1 MDKMVTL
8 NHEDLVIR
16 TFMLFLQLAIATTKY
31 VDSRFYRA
39 QKSSMIKYS
48 ALKFLVINGGIMKH
62 SELARWTYTKKHNI
76 TTLVERMKEEK
87 LVTTERNKKDKR
99 IIEIRITDKGR
110 ETYKHATP
118 VARSIVQELMRDMDT
133 SDVRKFEKLLNSM
146 KTNIER
152 T

>member
-1 MDKMVTL
+1 
-8 NHEDLVIR
+8 
-16 TFMLFLQLAIATTKY
+16 LALATTKY
-31 VDSRFYRA
+31 VDSRFFRA
-39 QKSSMIKYS
+39 QKLSMIKYS

-62 SELARWTYTKKHNI
+62 SELARWTNTKKHNI

-87 LVTTERNKKDKR
+87 LVTTERSKKDKR
-99 IIEIRITDKGR
+99 IIDIIITDKGR
-110 ETYKHATP
+110 QTYKQASP

-133 SDVRKFEKLLNSM
+133 SDVREFERLLNAI